1 MIRLENI
8 KISVNHK
15 IIGGTVLTNSVVDH
29 ALIFGGPF
37 DRSLP
42 DRIASG
48 GYPRVEYLELL
59 CRHPMRLLSFHDV
72 TAAVSPVV
80 RMARRLGGPYW
91 GLAVLGRV
99 QPGLAGALTTG
110 EDVGFPLALV
120 QRLSGGSLPL
130 GVITHGS
137 YLGSRKGDWVLRLL
151 RGAAHVHFLCLSES
165 LRQRLIGVHHIPEHR
180 AHNIGHGV
188 DTRFFRPDPQ
198 DVPHPRLVASA
209 GMANR
214 DYQTLVAA
222 VDGQNVEVKI
232 AADSAWFQNDRAIA
246 ERTPPNVEA
255 RSYGDYVGLRR
266 LYAEAA
272 CVVVP
277 LHDAVHAC
285 GYAVIA
291 EAMAMGKPVITTRI
305 AGCSDYLVEGETG
318 FYVPPGDAEA
328 LRARILQLVED
339 PALAR
344 RLGQNARRLI
354 EEKHTLEAV
363 GTRIAAAM
371 ALAS

>member
-1 MIRLENI
+1 MNALPALP
-8 KISVNHK
+8 ISPDVPAA
-15 IIGGTVLTNSVVDH
+15 DR
-29 ALIFGGPF
+29 ALFFGGLLDP
-37 DRSLP
+37 DLP
-42 DRIASG
+42 ARISEG
-48 GYPRVEYLELL
+48 RHPRADFLELG
-59 CRHPMRLLSFHDV
+59 RRPARLV
-72 TAAVSPVV
+72 TFREVAEDAAPLV
-80 RMARRLGGPYW
+80 RLFRRLGGPYW
-91 GLAVLGRV
+91 GMAVLGRV

-137 YLGSRKGDWVLRLL
+137 YLGSRKGAWVLRLL

-165 LRQRLIGVHHIPEHR
+165 LRQRLIGVHRIPERR
-180 AHNIGHGV
+180 AHNVGHGV
-188 DTRFFRPDPQ
+188 NTCFFRPDPAENT
-198 DVPHPRLVASA
+198 HPRMVASA

-222 VDGQNVEVKI
+222 VDGLDVEAKI
-232 AADSAWFQNDRAIA
+232 AADSAWFRNDLDIA
-246 ERTPPNVEA
+246 GKTPPNVEA

-266 LYAEAA
+266 LYAQAA

-305 AGCSDYLVEGETG
+305 AGRSDYLIEGETG
-318 FYVPPGDAEA
+318 FYVPPGDAGV

-339 PALAR
+339 PALAGR
-344 RLGQNARRLI
+344 MGQNARRLI
-354 EEKHTLEAV
+354 EERHTLEAA
-363 GTRIAAAM
+363 GARIAAAM

>member
-1 MIRLENI
+1 MNAPLNAPAAAPA
-8 KISVNHK
+8 STPP
-15 IIGGTVLTNSVVDH
+15 GTPEAAC
-29 ALIFGGPF
+29 ALFFGGLLDP
-37 DRSLP
+37 DLP
-42 DRIASG
+42 ARISQG
-48 GYPRVEYLELL
+48 SRPRADFLELL
-59 CRHPMRLLSFHDV
+59 VQRPARLV
-72 TAAVSPVV
+72 TFQEVAGAPSPVV
-80 RMARRLGGPYW
+80 RLCRRLGGPYW
-91 GLAVLGRV
+91 GMAALGRV

-110 EDVGFPLALV
+110 EDVGFPMALV

-137 YLGSRKGDWVLRLL
+137 YLGSRKGAWVLRLL
-151 RGAAHVHFLCLSES
+151 RGADRVHFLCLSES
-165 LRQRLIGVHHIPEHR
+165 LRQRLIGVHRIPEHR
-180 AHNIGHGV
+180 AHNVGHGV

-222 VDGQNVEVKI
+222 VDGLDVQAKI
-232 AADSAWFQNDRAIA
+232 AADSAWFRSDVALPGQ
-246 ERTPPNVEA
+246 TPSNVEA

-291 EAMAMGKPVITTRI
+291 EAMAMGKPVITTDI
-305 AGCSDYLVEGETG
+305 AGRSDYLIDGETG
-318 FYVPPGDAEA
+318 FYVPPGDAGA

-344 RLGQNARRLI
+344 RLGRNARRLI
-354 EEKHTLEAV
+354 EERYTLEAV
-363 GTRIAAAM
+363 GARIAAAM
-371 ALAS
+371 DPAP